1 MQEDKLSFDQHF
13 SNLLMIY
20 KDKIE
25 TSFPGFLYFRSPL
38 SLLNITPG
46 ERKDRRPGNEFD
58 SNFEDGAQVCC
69 RW

>member
-1 MQEDKLSFDQHF
+1 MSFDQHF
-13 SNLLMIY
+13 SNSLMIHEV
-20 KDKIE
+20 KIE

-58 SNFEDGAQVCC
+58 PTLKKVRESDTDGN
-69 RW
+69 